1 MHLAPEVFWAMS
13 IEEFTLANKAW
24 QEQEEQRIEGEWERM
39 RVAAAILIQPHIKKK
54 ITADKLLPLPWDR
67 KKIPHQAAPHQSKA
81 ESDRRAEELMKRQGH
96 SRPKK

>member
-1 MHLAPEVFWAMS
+1 MS

-67 KKIPHQAAPHQSKA
+67 KKIPQAAPHQSKA